1 MIIKV
6 ERSNKRQERDGRE
19 GKREGGGSNRRGGGE
34 EEGGSTC
41 RTAGL
46 GRLYQARPIRRG

>member
-19 GKREGGGSNRRGGGE
+19 GKRGE
-34 EEGGSTC
+34 EEIDGEEV
-41 RTAGL
+41 
-46 GRLYQARPIRRG
+46 RRKEEVLVELLD